1 MPPSAAPF
9 RLDSVL
15 QWREQLRDQ
24 CRLRWSEACR
34 AEESIRRLAEQ
45 LCEEIERERL
55 ERRGALETGSVS
67 LDDVRARHQYE
78 QALRTELERLQDE
91 GDAAA
96 RERLRCADQLREAQ
110 REVAMLE
117 RLRDGQA
124 DEAARTS
131 QRREQ
136 RELDDLTSGW
146 LQRRP
151 V

>member
-1 MPPSAAPF
+1 MRIDGYLPSYSP
-9 RLDSVL
+9 D
-15 QWREQLRDQ
+15 
-24 CRLRWSEACR
+24 
-34 AEESIRRLAEQ
+34 
-45 LCEEIERERL
+45 
-55 ERRGALETGSVS
+55 RGPRSGTAVTP
-67 LDDVRARHQYE
+67 Y
-78 QALRTELERLQDE
+78 
-91 GDAAA
+91 
-96 RERLRCADQLREAQ
+96 REAQ

-151 V
+151 G